1 MKSAE
6 AMLDLANNKVRING
20 VWTDLIV
27 SSSSHYRMWMLPKRE
42 TATMIG
48 RLGTKEEMLEVARVE
63 IDARH
68 DNMPTV
74 TRQEEHVCEQIGTEE
89 EKGILTKRERGKS
102 KTICITASNDEEQ
115 ERYIRKRTA
124 KVTKSKERKC

>member
-1 MKSAE
+1 MKSTE

-27 SSSSHYRMWMLPKRE
+27 SSSSHYVMWMLPKRE

-48 RLGTKEEMLEVARVE
+48 RLGTKVEMLEVTRVE
-63 IDARH
+63 IDAGH
-68 DNMPTV
+68 DDMPTV

-89 EKGILTKRERGKS
+89 EKGILTKREREGK
-102 KTICITASNDEEQ
+102 ARQ
-115 ERYIRKRTA
+115 FA
-124 KVTKSKERKC
+124 